1 VASEGGLSGKQYA
14 KHRSPRSIYYFKPR
28 EEVIGKSGLT
38 SYSSIHIILGFV
50 IACILAT
57 GCVTNNDT
65 DNRNMSPAD
74 TFSPFSVPST
84 KGQLTISVG
93 GFAGEYPVSVD
104 ERSAGVVTAKRP
116 ITMMIEEGNHTVEV
130 CCGTICEHQD
140 VIIKFAKQRTIDF
153 SEQLKKDLEFSEPAV
168 RIINYNVN
176 RDQIIIDVEF
186 INPTTE
192 ILAMSAEISCGYSY
206 IERNSNQRVGN
217 SAHGHLYETVKPCD
231 HIIQKLNLDLASG
244 SNYNYDI
251 PTITQVSSKKF

>member
-1 VASEGGLSGKQYA
+1 V
-14 KHRSPRSIYYFKPR
+14 
-28 EEVIGKSGLT
+28 
-38 SYSSIHIILGFV
+38 HIILGIV

-65 DNRNMSPAD
+65 DNRDLSPAN

-104 ERSAGVVTAKRP
+104 EKSAGVVTAKSP

-130 CCGTICEHQD
+130 CCGILCEQQD
-140 VIIKFAKQRTIDF
+140 VEIKFAKQRTVDF
-153 SEQLKKDLEFSEPAV
+153 SEQLKEDLEFSEPAV
-168 RIINYNVN
+168 RIISYNLN
-176 RDQIIIDVEF
+176 RDEIAIDVEF
-186 INPTTE
+186 INPATDP
-192 ILAMSAEISCGYSY
+192 LVMSAEISCGYSY

-231 HIIQKLNLDLASG
+231 HTIQKLNLNLAGG

-251 PTITQVSSKKF
+251 PTITLVSSKKFQDIQTQG